1 LSAPTLVTGKGTPRQ
16 IADAALKRLASKL
29 KIDTKLEDLKYEK
42 VRETILGKHVTYQ
55 QYHAGKPVSGA
66 WIRVDID
73 KDGHV
78 FNVTNDVIPMP
89 MMNAGE
95 SARRRLPRAVARE
108 QLIERGGAI
117 SPLRAPA
124 PRKRPTSSRRLR

>member
-1 LSAPTLVTGKGTPRQ
+1 MTKKRTLAAPRAVDPVRKVTKRLSAPTLVAGKGTPRQ

-29 KIDTKLEDLKYEK
+29 KIDPKLGDLKYEK

-78 FNVTNDVIPMP
+78 FNVTNDVVPMP
-89 MMNAGE
+89 TMNAVRQAPG
-95 SARRRLPRAVARE
+95 SGVRE
-108 QLIERGGAI
+108 GGGAHR
-117 SPLRAPA
+117 S
-124 PRKRPTSSRRLR
+124 